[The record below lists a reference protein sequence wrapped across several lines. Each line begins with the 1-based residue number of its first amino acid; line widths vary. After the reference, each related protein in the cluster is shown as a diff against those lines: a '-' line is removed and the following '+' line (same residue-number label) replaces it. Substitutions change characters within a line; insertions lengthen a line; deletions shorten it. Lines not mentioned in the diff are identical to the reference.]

1 MQVGVHGDDVC
12 AACALKAGC
21 ISRGFAKV
29 APKLDD
35 FDFGIGVV
43 QVLQDADRTVGAAV
57 VDEDDFVGT
66 VLAGEHAADLFHERA
81 QAFFFVEQGYDEAEV
96 GHGCVLLGLEDEI
109 KHKDSKARV
118 F

>member
-1 MQVGVHGDDVC
+1 MQVGVHGDDVR
-12 AACALKAGC
+12 AACALKAGG

-43 QVLQDADRTVGAAV
+43 QVFQYADGTVGAAV

-66 VLAGEHAADLFHERA
+66 VLAGEHAADFFHERA

-96 GHGCVLLGLEDEI
+96 GHGV
-109 KHKDSKARV
+109 RV
-118 F
+118 VGVRR